1 VNVFHPHQIKSAIGN
16 RGTYDTTNPD
26 ITKAQGGAV
35 KPTLDQMR
43 QAIAARTT
51 PRFSEGG
58 PEDTAPTKQ
67 QKDRWDWVYRTKPAM
82 VKTYGALAR
91 SQFNDPGPR
100 RLRNT
105 PAVVQQRITNANE
118 FLDKPTEPWQPPSV
132 EKQAFDRSDI
142 QQALG
147 GFPGIEQSR
156 FPRDVPPRANISH
169 VHETYLNPVNRAL
182 IKKQIARGLPLGGE
196 TFYASLYPVK
206 LAAMERGIPA
216 EKFDSW
222 VHSIAPASA
231 RNSIMNEMAVGQA
244 IRDAHARGSDLSPES
259 LKADREAFRAKH
271 GVGLPMM
278 PIHET
283 GVANVLK
290 NNINLREHSRANI
303 PTNYKIPTYGA
314 QKAGDF
320 AHSWVGDVHEAAG
333 ETLGS
338 QYHPYF
344 KEAGGFG
351 NTEYGAAEKHMLDI
365 ANEMGIPGG
374 TAQAGRWFGGGEL
387 TGLRSPRGDALDLL
401 EKQVAYTLHHQG
413 IAPTPKAVREY
424 VLSMIDTGRGH
435 LLPWFKKAGMPDLR
449 VVNKAEGGAI
459 TQDEMLAHTTLGR
472 KMPNVRNI
480 GADEAPDMKVK
491 QYIPPGPGKGIDLP
505 AGGVDFQPE
514 MPGHQLTQAAPA
526 GPGGPAMPGMPG
538 MPGMPPGAPGMPPGG
553 PGPGMPGMP
562 PPLPRN
568 QPGMPTGKPAGLEP
582 PNIPPPKQKPSG
594 SNILSMTPQGQA
606 LAALGP
612 MRKMADGGSVERM
625 KRELVG
631 KKSVSPRE
639 DLFPED
645 FSDKKYRVAVGQ
657 GNTDSA
663 GQTIHPTKQ
672 GVQNF
677 HKWFSGSHAVDAKGK
692 PLRMYHSTNTD
703 VTEFK
708 PNQPSHNNYGFLG
721 NVGVT
726 RAATFLTPHKKF
738 SQAYLRE
745 GQGQNVMPVHAAL
758 KKPFDLR
765 KGVTDAQWNE
775 LEAAG
780 VNPRWVHHA
789 QPWELF
795 DNDDDGKNHF
805 VDILKRLG
813 YDSAV
818 FHESSPEDESGPYT
832 TYAAFHPTQV
842 KSALGNRGTY
852 APTNPDITKKQ
863 GGGVTLPPSTEQMR
877 QALSARR
884 SNSKA

>member
-1 VNVFHPHQIKSAIGN
+1 
-16 RGTYDTTNPD
+16 
-26 ITKAQGGAV
+26 
-35 KPTLDQMR
+35 MR

-91 SQFNDPGPR
+91 SQFNDPGPQ

-118 FLDKPTEPWQPPSV
+118 FLGKPTEPWQPPSV

-244 IRDAHARGSDLSPES
+244 IRDAHARGSDLSSES
-259 LKADREAFRAKH
+259 LKADREAFKAKH

-278 PIHET
+278 PTHET

-491 QYIPPGPGKGIDLP
+491 QYISPGPGKGNTLP

-526 GPGGPAMPGMPG
+526 GPGGPDMPGMPG

-612 MRKMADGGSVERM
+612 MRKKRGG
-625 KRELVG
+625 K
-631 KKSVSPRE
+631 
-639 DLFPED
+639 
-645 FSDKKYRVAVGQ
+645 
-657 GNTDSA
+657 
-663 GQTIHPTKQ
+663 
-672 GVQNF
+672 
-677 HKWFSGSHAVDAKGK
+677 
-692 PLRMYHSTNTD
+692 
-703 VTEFK
+703 
-708 PNQPSHNNYGFLG
+708 
-721 NVGVT
+721 
-726 RAATFLTPHKKF
+726 
-738 SQAYLRE
+738 
-745 GQGQNVMPVHAAL
+745 
-758 KKPFDLR
+758 
-765 KGVTDAQWNE
+765 
-775 LEAAG
+775 
-780 VNPRWVHHA
+780 
-789 QPWELF
+789 
-795 DNDDDGKNHF
+795 
-805 VDILKRLG
+805 
-813 YDSAV
+813 
-818 FHESSPEDESGPYT
+818 
-832 TYAAFHPTQV
+832 
-842 KSALGNRGTY
+842 
-852 APTNPDITKKQ
+852 
-863 GGGVTLPPSTEQMR
+863 VTLPPSTEQMR